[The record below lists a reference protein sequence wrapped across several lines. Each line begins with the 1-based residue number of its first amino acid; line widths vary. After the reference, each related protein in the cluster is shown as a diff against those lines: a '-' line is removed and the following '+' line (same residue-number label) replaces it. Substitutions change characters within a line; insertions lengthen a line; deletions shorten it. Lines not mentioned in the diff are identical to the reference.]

1 MIRRRQLLAA
11 SAAALAAPAIVERA
25 NAQSAFDWKQFKGQS
40 IEVNYQLSPRGD
52 LARAHLK
59 EFEDLTGIS
68 AGFEQIPEQ
77 QQRPKVAMEMATGHP
92 SFDVVNVGM
101 HVQKRLIEKA
111 KWMEDLRPFI
121 ADKSL
126 TNPDFDLADF
136 SKPSMQV
143 ATGDDG
149 KINVLPLN
157 QDLFIVFYNKELLA
171 AKGFS
176 GPPKTYDEMM
186 SMAHA
191 LTDPS
196 KQVYGFVGRGLKNA
210 NVVLYDNI
218 LLGWDQ
224 ETVTPDGKKLLT
236 DTPAA
241 IEAGQ
246 WYQKIMKECGPPGNI
261 GFNWNECQT
270 TFMQGRGAMWWDGI
284 GFSAP
289 LLDKTKSRV
298 VDKVGFAPVPAGPKS
313 QSCRDIHR
321 RHRHS
326 GHREE
331 QEARVAV
338 PAMDRR
344 QADAERAAPFRLRH
358 ATAVVVLRAGGHCE
372 EQQLPAGMVRHD
384 HHQPEDRPLRPAGDR
399 AGDRIPRYDRH
410 RPDEHCR
417 RFGCGDGTEEGNGC
431 VPAGAGQ
438 VERLTPYT
446 SPATRERSASEAMP
460 GEGPAA

>member
-1 MIRRRQLLAA
+1 MIRRRKMLAS
-11 SAAALAAPAIVERA
+11 SAAVLAAPAIVARA

-40 IEVNYQLSPRGD
+40 IEINYQLGPRGD
-52 LARAHLK
+52 LARQHMK
-59 EFEDLTGIS
+59 EFEELTGIK

-101 HVQKRLIEKA
+101 HVQKRLVESA

-136 SKPSMQV
+136 SAPSMKV
-143 ATGDDG
+143 ATGEDG

-157 QDLFIVFYNKELLA
+157 QDLFILFYNKELLA
-171 AKGFS
+171 EKGFKA
-176 GPPKTYDEMM
+176 PPKTYDELYT
-186 SMAHA
+186 MAKA
-191 LTDPS
+191 LTDPA

-218 LLGWDQ
+218 LLGYDQ

-241 IEAGQ
+241 VQAGEF
-246 WYQKIMKECGPPGNI
+246 YQKLMRDCGPPGNI

-289 LLDKTKSRV
+289 LLDKTKSRIV
-298 VDKVGFAPVPAGPKS
+298 EKVGFAPVPAGPKAHY
-313 QSCRDIHR
+313 CATFIDGMGI
-321 RHRHS
+321 
-326 GHREE
+326 
-331 QEARVAV
+331 
-338 PAMDRR
+338 P
-344 QADAERAAPFRLRH
+344 
-358 ATAVVVLRAGGHCE
+358 ATAKNKKAAWLFLQWITSKGMLNEQLRGGFGTPARLSCYRREDIVKNSAFPQEWFDTTGASLKIARSGLPVIVPVTEFRDTIGTGLTNIVGGADVATELKKATAAFQLVLDKSNAG
-372 EQQLPAGMVRHD
+372 
-384 HHQPEDRPLRPAGDR
+384 
-399 AGDRIPRYDRH
+399 
-410 RPDEHCR
+410 
-417 RFGCGDGTEEGNGC
+417 
-431 VPAGAGQ
+431 
-438 VERLTPYT
+438 
-446 SPATRERSASEAMP
+446 
-460 GEGPAA
+460 

>member
-11 SAAALAAPAIVERA
+11 TASALAAPSIVQRA
-25 NAQSAFDWKQFKGQS
+25 NAQSAFDWKQCKGQS

-52 LARAHLK
+52 LARTHMK
-59 EFEDLTGIS
+59 EFEDLTGMTV
-68 AGFEQIPEQ
+68 GFEQIPEQ

-92 SFDVVNVGM
+92 SFDALNVGM
-101 HVQKRLIEKA
+101 HVQKRLVEKA

-121 ADKSL
+121 ADKNL

-143 ATGDDG
+143 ATGEDG

-157 QDLFIVFYNKELLA
+157 QDLFILFYNKELLA
-171 AKGFS
+171 AKGFG

-224 ETVTPDGKKLLT
+224 ETVSPDGKKLLT

-246 WYQKIMKECGPPGNI
+246 WYQKIMKECGPPGNV

-298 VDKVGFAPVPAGPKS
+298 VEKVGFAPVPAGPKA
-313 QSCRDIHR
+313 HN
-321 RHRHS
+321 
-326 GHREE
+326 
-331 QEARVAV
+331 
-338 PAMDRR
+338 
-344 QADAERAAPFRLRH
+344 AATFIDGIGIP
-358 ATAVVVLRAGGHCE
+358 ATAKNKKGAWLFLQWIAGKQMLNEQLRSGSGTPARLSCYTRTEIVKNSAFPQEWFDTTETSLKIARSGLPVIVPVTEFRDTIGSGLTNIVGGADVATE
-372 EQQLPAGMVRHD
+372 LKKATEAF
-384 HHQPEDRPLRPAGDR
+384 QPTLDKSN
-399 AGDRIPRYDRH
+399 
-410 RPDEHCR
+410 
-417 RFGCGDGTEEGNGC
+417 EG
-431 VPAGAGQ
+431 
-438 VERLTPYT
+438 
-446 SPATRERSASEAMP
+446 
-460 GEGPAA
+460 

>member
-1 MIRRRQLLAA
+1 MIRRRHLLAA
-11 SAAALAAPAIVERA
+11 TASVLAAPAIVERA

-52 LARAHLK
+52 LARTHLK
-59 EFEDLTGIS
+59 DFENLTGITV
-68 AGFEQIPEQ
+68 GFEQIPEQ

-92 SFDVVNVGM
+92 SFDALNVGM

-111 KWMEDLRPFI
+111 KWMEDLRPYI

-136 SKPSMQV
+136 SKPSMEV

-171 AKGFS
+171 AKGFN

-196 KQVYGFVGRGLKNA
+196 KQVSGFVGRGLKNA

-224 ETVTPDGKKLLT
+224 ETVSPDGKKLLT

-246 WYQKIMKECGPPGNI
+246 WYQKIMKECGPPGNV

-270 TFMQGRGAMWWDGI
+270 TFMQGRAAMWWDGI

-298 VDKVGFAPVPAGPKS
+298 GDKVGFAPAPAGPKA
-313 QSCRDIHR
+313 QN
-321 RHRHS
+321 
-326 GHREE
+326 
-331 QEARVAV
+331 
-338 PAMDRR
+338 
-344 QADAERAAPFRLRH
+344 AATFIDGLGIP
-358 ATAVVVLRAGGHCE
+358 ATAKNKKAAWLFLQWITSKDMLNEQLRTGSGTPARLSCYARPEIVKASAFPQEWFDTTAISLKIARSGLPVIVPVTEFRDTIGSGLTNIVGG
-372 EQQLPAGMVRHD
+372 ADV
-384 HHQPEDRPLRPAGDR
+384 
-399 AGDRIPRYDRH
+399 
-410 RPDEHCR
+410 
-417 RFGCGDGTEEGNGC
+417 GTELKKATEAFQPVLDKSNEG
-431 VPAGAGQ
+431 
-438 VERLTPYT
+438 
-446 SPATRERSASEAMP
+446 
-460 GEGPAA
+460 

>member
-1 MIRRRQLLAA
+1 MIGGRQLLAGTA
-11 SAAALAAPAIVERA
+11 SALAAPAIIERA
-25 NAQSAFDWKQFKGQS
+25 NAQPAFDWKQCKGQS

-59 EFEDLTGIS
+59 EFEELTGIS

-77 QQRPKVAMEMATGHP
+77 QQRPKVAMEKATGHP

-111 KWMEDLRPFI
+111 KWMTAMRPYS

-126 TNPDFDLADF
+126 TTPDFDLPDF

-224 ETVTPDGKKLLT
+224 ETVTPDGKTLLT
-236 DTPAA
+236 NTPAA
-241 IEAGQ
+241 VEAAA
-246 WYQKIMKECGPPGNI
+246 WYQKIMRDCGPPGNV

-270 TFMQGRGAMWWDGI
+270 TFMQGRAAMWWDGI

-289 LLDKTKSRV
+289 LLDKTKSKV
-298 VDKVGFAPVPAGPKS
+298 VDKVGFAPVPAGPKVRN
-313 QSCRDIHR
+313 CATFIE
-321 RHRHS
+321 
-326 GHREE
+326 GIGIPVT
-331 QEARVAV
+331 A
-338 PAMDRR
+338 PAK
-344 QADAERAAPFRLRH
+344 
-358 ATAVVVLRAGGHCE
+358 
-372 EQQLPAGMVRHD
+372 
-384 HHQPEDRPLRPAGDR
+384 
-399 AGDRIPRYDRH
+399 
-410 RPDEHCR
+410 
-417 RFGCGDGTEEGNGC
+417 NK
-431 VPAGAGQ
+431 
-438 VERLTPYT
+438 
-446 SPATRERSASEAMP
+446 
-460 GEGPAA
+460 

>member
-1 MIRRRQLLAA
+1 MIRRRHLLAA
-11 SAAALAAPAIVERA
+11 TASALAAPAIVERA

-52 LARAHLK
+52 LARAHMK
-59 EFEDLTGIS
+59 EFEELTGMS
-68 AGFEQIPEQ
+68 VGFEQIPEQ

-92 SFDVVNVGM
+92 SFDAVNVGM

-111 KWMEDLRPFI
+111 KWMEDLRPYI
-121 ADKSL
+121 ADKNL

-171 AKGFS
+171 AKGFNA
-176 GPPKTYDEMM
+176 PPKTFDEMM

-224 ETVTPDGKKLLT
+224 ETVSPDGKKLLT

-270 TFMQGRGAMWWDGI
+270 TFMQGRAAIWWDGI

-313 QSCRDIHR
+313 HNAATFIDGIGIPASAKNKKQAWLFLQWIAGKQMLNEQLRSGSGTPARLSCYARPEIVKSSAFPQEWFDTTQTSLKIARSGLPVIVPVTEFRDTIG
-321 RHRHS
+321 S
-326 GHREE
+326 GLTNIVGG
-331 QEARVAV
+331 ADVAT
-338 PAMDRR
+338 
-344 QADAERAAPFRLRH
+344 ELKK
-358 ATAVVVLRAGGHCE
+358 ATAAFQPVLDKSNE
-372 EQQLPAGMVRHD
+372 
-384 HHQPEDRPLRPAGDR
+384 
-399 AGDRIPRYDRH
+399 
-410 RPDEHCR
+410 
-417 RFGCGDGTEEGNGC
+417 T
-431 VPAGAGQ
+431 
-438 VERLTPYT
+438 
-446 SPATRERSASEAMP
+446 
-460 GEGPAA
+460 

>member
-1 MIRRRQLLAA
+1 MIHRRQLLAA
-11 SAAALAAPAIVERA
+11 SAAALAAPAIVQRA
-25 NAQSAFDWKQFKGQS
+25 NAQSQFDWKQCKGQS
-40 IEVNYQLSPRGD
+40 VEVNYQLSPRGD

-59 EFEDLTGIS
+59 EFEALTGIT

-111 KWMEDLRPFI
+111 KWMEDLRPYI
-121 ADKSL
+121 ADKTL

-157 QDLFIVFYNKELLA
+157 QDLFIVFYNKQLLA
-171 AKGFS
+171 AKGFKAA
-176 GPPKTYDEMM
+176 PKTYDEMM

-191 LTDPS
+191 LTEPS

-224 ETVTPDGKKLLT
+224 ETVSPDGKKLLT

-246 WYQKIMKECGPPGNI
+246 WYQKIMKKCGPPGNI

-270 TFMQGRGAMWWDGI
+270 TFMQGRAAMWWDGI

-289 LLDKTKSRV
+289 LLDKTKSKV
-298 VDKVGFAPVPAGPKS
+298 GDKVGFAVVPAGPKS
-313 QSCRDIHR
+313 HN
-321 RHRHS
+321 
-326 GHREE
+326 
-331 QEARVAV
+331 
-338 PAMDRR
+338 
-344 QADAERAAPFRLRH
+344 AATFIDGIGIP
-358 ATAVVVLRAGGHCE
+358 ATAKNKKAAWLFLQWIAGKQMLNEQLRS
-372 EQQLPAGMVRHD
+372 
-384 HHQPEDRPLRPAGDR
+384 
-399 AGDRIPRYDRH
+399 
-410 RPDEHCR
+410 
-417 RFGCGDGTEEGNGC
+417 
-431 VPAGAGQ
+431 GAGTPA
-438 VERLTPYT
+438 RLSCYARSEIVKNSSFPQEWFDTT
-446 SPATRERSASEAMP
+446 STSLKIARSGLPVIVPVTEFRDTIGTALTDIVGGSDVATELKRATAAFQPVLDKSNEA
-460 GEGPAA
+460 